1 MHKKKGKLFHDIEY
15 PKGSGNY
22 VPGEGGVIYGPQ
34 MALIGNPDNDRPE
47 YIIPSDVLDML
58 TRKAHKQKIGVA
70 IISKDRN
77 EFVKEVFEFHTANT
91 VPFVDKLII
100 VDDHSIIPLKYDDFI
115 SSGLNRDKVSIHK
128 PDKWLGVARARNYAL
143 NELKDC
149 DYIFLM
155 DDDLLPKSP
164 DWIPMHIKALSD
176 KFCKIDLLI
185 HYPNELGECLSYRN
199 GAIYAGVTATESSTA
214 TLFAMTKD
222 CLYTLGGFDST
233 MGYYGHE
240 DTDYFTRA
248 RKAGI
253 LPPEGY
259 WTLINSE
266 FYLHAFDI
274 YGDYPPIKWMHKSAL
289 GDAKYQM
296 IEQSRTRLIEI
307 NATGDNPIYKP
318 FAG

>member
-1 MHKKKGKLFHDIEY
+1 MKKNRFSI
-15 PKGSGNY
+15 
-22 VPGEGGVIYGPQ
+22 GGTVCGPQ
-34 MALIGNPDNDRPE
+34 LALIGNPENDRPE
-47 YIIPSDVLDML
+47 YIMPSDMLDKM
-58 TRKAHKQKIGVA
+58 TSNCRGRTIGVA
-70 IISKDRN
+70 IITKNRN
-77 EFVKEVFEFHTANT
+77 DFVKQVYEYHLLNT
-91 VPFVDKLII
+91 VPFVDTFII
-100 VDDHSIIPLKYDDFI
+100 VDDHSDIPIMLKDFDDPYAKKEKWGRVEVHRP
-115 SSGLNRDKVSIHK
+115 S
-128 PDKWLGVARARNYAL
+128 KWLGVAGARNYAL
-143 NELKDC
+143 EKLQGH
-149 DYIFLM
+149 DYIFLL

-164 DWIPMHIKALSD
+164 DWIPMHIKALD
-176 KFCKIDLLI
+176 NNFCKIDLLI
-185 HYPNELGECLSYRN
+185 HYPNELDECKSHVNWSAYV
-199 GAIYAGVTATESSTA
+199 GVTVTNSSTA
-214 TLFAMTKD
+214 TLFAMTKE
-222 CLYTLGGFDST
+222 CLNTLGGFDNT

-248 RKAGI
+248 RAVGI
-253 LPPEGY
+253 LPPKGY